1 MRTAGRALRLSR
13 HLWSTIYR
21 QAYFTCVYRKDVLGS
36 TREKTEI
43 KLYSGAYCPYC
54 LRVKNELERLGL
66 DYETVNADADGRV
79 EVVRLSGQRKIPILT
94 IGDEVLADSA
104 HIIRELRKR
113 YA

>member
-1 MRTAGRALRLSR
+1 LEYNLQASLYYACE
-13 HLWSTIYR
+13 YR
-21 QAYFTCVYRKDVLGS
+21 RDILGA

-43 KLYSGAYCPYC
+43 KLYSGDYCPYC

-79 EVVRLSGQRKIPILT
+79 EVLQLSGQRKIPIVT
-94 IGDEVLADSA
+94 IGGEVLADSA

-113 YA
+113 YT

>member
-1 MRTAGRALRLSR
+1 MEYNLLASLYYAYE
-13 HLWSTIYR
+13 YR
-21 QAYFTCVYRKDVLGS
+21 RDVLGAA
-36 TREKTEI
+36 REKTEI

-79 EVVRLSGQRKIPILT
+79 EIVRLSGQRRIPILT
-94 IGDEVLADSA
+94 IGDEVLADSS